1 MQNMDVKTAAQT
13 GILHCAYNP
22 KTLQGFLDLEDLA
35 TVAHMVLL
43 NPTSHT
49 RARYELVGQ
58 NASLEDVAAT
68 IARVADALD
77 VRCVQ
82 IPRSDV
88 VAKGTVPA
96 KPDSAFAV
104 DALDRMLFY
113 YDKRC
118 VFRSNEAELWSDVAF
133 MKGHSWEQQH
143 AVLAAR
149 PRGNVVGGC
158 RSP

>member
-35 TVAHMVLL
+35 TVARVVLL
-43 NPTSHT
+43 DPNPHAC
-49 RARYELVGQ
+49 ARYELVGQ

-68 IARVADALD
+68 IARVAEASD

-96 KPDSAFAV
+96 KPDGAYAV

-118 VFRSNEAELWSDVAF
+118 VSR
-133 MKGHSWEQQH
+133 
-143 AVLAAR
+143 
-149 PRGNVVGGC
+149 
-158 RSP
+158 